1 MLAAV
6 LKWNVLQKLGETFAP
21 WHWALLLVILGVSCW
36 FIFQLRAW
44 FHEDSGRAEDSLEL
58 LKQFGELHR
67 RGGLTEDEYRL
78 IKGRLASNHVQQLQ
92 ECQHAQRQAKTAV
105 ELLSNEQAVG
115 STNENDLESRSN
127 AK

>member
-1 MLAAV
+1 
-6 LKWNVLQKLGETFAP
+6 
-21 WHWALLLVILGVSCW
+21 
-36 FIFQLRAW
+36 
-44 FHEDSGRAEDSLEL
+44 
-58 LKQFGELHR
+58 
-67 RGGLTEDEYRL
+67 L

-115 STNENDLESRSN
+115 STNEKDLESRSN